1 MGPIFNEKVAKKWN
15 LWVHEQ
21 YIMHCLRQKSQH
33 LRLLFIEQYINS
45 NRVLP
50 KRVKKKKK
58 TQNAVAENADV
69 LSKQRLKLQH
79 YQRNLTN
86 MNATTHIYQRI
97 KPQHLSNFINHSP
110 KREIEWVFGLRLSV
124 CLGWRLLCF
133 SFCVFF
139 FFSHVFSPLAATI
152 YVRYM
157 NSSRNF
163 WPVFVNGTS
172 VHCLRTYKFHFLS
185 IFSLKMGLMTPF
197 TYLKIILLQWFQ

>member
-1 MGPIFNEKVAKKWN
+1 MQDLQFSRRFIKLIN
-15 LWVHEQ
+15 LKLQ
-21 YIMHCLRQKSQH
+21 KRSAYIKDLHFSCQVPATYVKE
-33 LRLLFIEQYINS
+33 IYKANS
-45 NRVLP
+45 NQ
-50 KRVKKKKK
+50 
-58 TQNAVAENADV
+58 TQK
-69 LSKQRLKLQH
+69 LQKLQH

-86 MNATTHIYQRI
+86 MNAATHIYQRI

-139 FFSHVFSPLAATI
+139 FFSHVFSPLAATV
-152 YVRYM
+152 YVLYM

-185 IFSLKMGLMTPF
+185 IFSLKMGPTTPF